1 MKELKEK
8 KEEDNNNE
16 LIDNINENKNDDGEN
31 LENKDDF
38 LVTMIGVLNEVTNDK
53 KKRDPSKDKEN

>member
-8 KEEDNNNE
+8 KEEDNNE
-16 LIDNINENKNDDGEN
+16 LIDNIKENKNDDGEN

-38 LVTMIGVLNEVTNDK
+38 LVTMIGV
-53 KKRDPSKDKEN
+53 

>member
-8 KEEDNNNE
+8 KEEDNNE
-16 LIDNINENKNDDGEN
+16 LIDNIKENKNDDGEN

-53 KKRDPSKDKEN
+53 KKRDPSKDKDN